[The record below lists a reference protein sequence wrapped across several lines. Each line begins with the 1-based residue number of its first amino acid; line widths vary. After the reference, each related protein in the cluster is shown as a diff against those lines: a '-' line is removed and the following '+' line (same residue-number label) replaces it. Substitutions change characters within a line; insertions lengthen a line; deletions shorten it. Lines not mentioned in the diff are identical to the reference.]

1 MKQPATLP
9 SLPPRVLARLL
20 GFACLLSLAG
30 GAVLAW
36 DLATALATGAFHL
49 VRNPVTRETG
59 GLFTAVAV
67 MESLGIALCLGVAL
81 VEAVLWRRFRRE
93 RVAAGAAQ
101 GRGRGA

>member
-20 GFACLLSLAG
+20 GAACLLSLVG

-36 DLATALATGAFHL
+36 DLATALTTGAFHL
-49 VRNPVTRETG
+49 VRNPVTRESG

-67 MESLGIALCLGVAL
+67 MEALGLALCLVAGL
-81 VEAVLWRRFRRE
+81 VEAVLWRRLRQRR
-93 RVAAGAAQ
+93 
-101 GRGRGA
+101 